1 MPRFVKR
8 YGVNMI
14 ICVEPDAPF
23 LEIDNGDNE
32 DVILELIKDIIYDL
46 DDVKVE
52 EIEVEHMEW
61 E

>member
-1 MPRFVKR
+1 MPRFVKK

-14 ICVEPDAPF
+14 IHVEPDAPF

-32 DVILELIKDIIYDL
+32 DVIVELIRDIIYDL
-46 DDVKVE
+46 DDVQVV